1 MSKILRW
8 KPTNLNSARESASLN
23 ADENFREEPL
33 SEEDTGFFSEDEEA
47 PSFPD
52 VPDEAVETMS
62 DPPGGFLDEGLTVGS
77 EPLDELP
84 EGATDDDASFMGD
97 MAELLTDD
105 KGREFR
111 ADQLLVLQDPVTK
124 KVVLYMPEG
133 DDKQV
138 PEGANVIGNVVSPL
152 ASDLDSSRSM
162 NSGSVHASDSENR
175 IRDLKTTLKQEA
187 VGQVFHDTKIEGKPA
202 IWFSKP
208 LGNKDYVICMVPLED
223 GKIRVFYSVDEA
235 KSGGSERV
243 EKLLRKALSSYPTTY
258 KDVYDFLKSFI

>member
-33 SEEDTGFFSEDEEA
+33 SEEDTGFFTEDEET

-52 VPDEAVETMS
+52 VPEEAVETMS
-62 DPPGGFLDEGLTVGS
+62 EPPGGFLEEGLTT
-77 EPLDELP
+77 ETENLEELP
-84 EGATDDDASFMGD
+84 EGSTDDDASFMEEMSD
-97 MAELLTDD
+97 LLTDD
-105 KGREFR
+105 QGREFR

-124 KVVLYMPEG
+124 KVMLYMPEG
-133 DDKQV
+133 DDKRV
-138 PEGANVIGNVVSPL
+138 PEGATIIGNVVTPL
-152 ASDLDSSRSM
+152 SGDLNSSRSM
-162 NSGSVHASDSENR
+162 NSSSSHASDSENR

-208 LGNKDYVICMVPLED
+208 LGNKDYVICMLPLED
-223 GKIRVFYSVDEA
+223 GKIKVFYSVDDT

-243 EKLLRKALSSYPTTY
+243 EQLLRKALSSYPTTY
-258 KDVYDFLKSFI
+258 KDVYDFLNQF